1 MKKTPH
7 ALTRLFTL
15 LLASLTILSIS
26 VAAAGTAGSS
36 SDPLVTLSYLNEKFL
51 PELMT
56 RVDEKL
62 AARTDTASKELR
74 AQVDA
79 DIKRLEEKYGSQT
92 SNEGASAGTADSFAV
107 VTMTN
112 GQVLYGAIG
121 CEVMLRVGTASVE
134 RMEAGRIT
142 DGLPAVFAEEKMA
155 SGVGLTTDIFVYS
168 DGTLTNLA
176 LDGEDIASRS
186 TYRPVQVYAA
196 DINNDGVIELPR
208 AVLMA
213 GYKDAAA
220 HDALYMLD
228 WYAYGLGATPEQVS
242 TTYQSVSDAWS
253 LRIDQSWHDRITAV
267 KSTDGGLSLVSF
279 YEYCGEG
286 QNPIALFNI
295 YCVTGSSREYY
306 AGRSDLI
313 QLGETAQAVYFAKIP
328 DGAQTGTLKMSAE
341 EITARFSLVKQAWNN

>member
-92 SNEGASAGTADSFAV
+92 GASVGTVDSFAV

-121 CEVMLRVGTASVE
+121 CEVMLRVGTASVVSPSSP
-134 RMEAGRIT
+134 
-142 DGLPAVFAEEKMA
+142 GLIDSTGGTTLDNGA
-155 SGVGLTTDIFVYS
+155 GLTK
-168 DGTLTNLA
+168 N
-176 LDGEDIASRS
+176 
-186 TYRPVQVYAA
+186 
-196 DINNDGVIELPR
+196 
-208 AVLMA
+208 
-213 GYKDAAA
+213 
-220 HDALYMLD
+220 HLYMMTISD
-228 WYAYGLGATPEQVS
+228 RGVKATAA
-242 TTYQSVSDAWS
+242 TTKLLVRGTYE
-253 LRIDQSWHDRITAV
+253 V
-267 KSTDGGLSLVSF
+267 K
-279 YEYCGEG
+279 
-286 QNPIALFNI
+286 
-295 YCVTGSSREYY
+295 
-306 AGRSDLI
+306 
-313 QLGETAQAVYFAKIP
+313 
-328 DGAQTGTLKMSAE
+328 
-341 EITARFSLVKQAWNN
+341 

>member
-62 AARTDTASKELR
+62 AARTDTATKELR

-92 SNEGASAGTADSFAV
+92 SNEGASTGTADSFAV

-121 CEVMLRVGTASVE
+121 CEVMLRVGTASVVSPSSP
-134 RMEAGRIT
+134 
-142 DGLPAVFAEEKMA
+142 GLIDSTGGTTLDNGA
-155 SGVGLTTDIFVYS
+155 GLTK
-168 DGTLTNLA
+168 N
-176 LDGEDIASRS
+176 
-186 TYRPVQVYAA
+186 
-196 DINNDGVIELPR
+196 
-208 AVLMA
+208 
-213 GYKDAAA
+213 
-220 HDALYMLD
+220 HLYMM
-228 WYAYGLGATPEQVS
+228 TI
-242 TTYQSVSDAWS
+242 SD
-253 LRIDQSWHDRITAV
+253 R
-267 KSTDGGLSLVSF
+267 
-279 YEYCGEG
+279 
-286 QNPIALFNI
+286 
-295 YCVTGSSREYY
+295 GSQ
-306 AGRSDLI
+306 GDRSDD
-313 QLGETAQAVYFAKIP
+313 QA
-328 DGAQTGTLKMSAE
+328 
-341 EITARFSLVKQAWNN
+341 ARARHL

>member
-79 DIKRLEEKYGSQT
+79 DIKRLEEKYGSV
-92 SNEGASAGTADSFAV
+92 DSFAV

-121 CEVMLRVGTASVE
+121 CEVMLRVGTASVVSPSSP
-134 RMEAGRIT
+134 
-142 DGLPAVFAEEKMA
+142 GLIDSTGGTTLDNGA
-155 SGVGLTTDIFVYS
+155 GLTK
-168 DGTLTNLA
+168 N
-176 LDGEDIASRS
+176 
-186 TYRPVQVYAA
+186 
-196 DINNDGVIELPR
+196 
-208 AVLMA
+208 
-213 GYKDAAA
+213 
-220 HDALYMLD
+220 HLYMMTISD
-228 WYAYGLGATPEQVS
+228 RGVKATAA
-242 TTYQSVSDAWS
+242 TTKLLVRGTYE
-253 LRIDQSWHDRITAV
+253 V
-267 KSTDGGLSLVSF
+267 K
-279 YEYCGEG
+279 
-286 QNPIALFNI
+286 
-295 YCVTGSSREYY
+295 
-306 AGRSDLI
+306 
-313 QLGETAQAVYFAKIP
+313 
-328 DGAQTGTLKMSAE
+328 
-341 EITARFSLVKQAWNN
+341 

>member
-92 SNEGASAGTADSFAV
+92 SNEGASVGTVDSFAV

-112 GQVLYGAIG
+112 GPGP
-121 CEVMLRVGTASVE
+121 LRCDRLRGHAA
-134 RMEAGRIT
+134 RRH
-142 DGLPAVFAEEKMA
+142 
-155 SGVGLTTDIFVYS
+155 GVGRV
-168 DGTLTNLA
+168 A
-176 LDGEDIASRS
+176 LQ
-186 TYRPVQVYAA
+186 P
-196 DINNDGVIELPR
+196 
-208 AVLMA
+208 
-213 GYKDAAA
+213 
-220 HDALYMLD
+220 
-228 WYAYGLGATPEQVS
+228 
-242 TTYQSVSDAWS
+242 
-253 LRIDQSWHDRITAV
+253 
-267 KSTDGGLSLVSF
+267 
-279 YEYCGEG
+279 
-286 QNPIALFNI
+286 
-295 YCVTGSSREYY
+295 GSH
-306 AGRSDLI
+306 
-313 QLGETAQAVYFAKIP
+313 
-328 DGAQTGTLKMSAE
+328 
-341 EITARFSLVKQAWNN
+341 

>member
-62 AARTDTASKELR
+62 R

-92 SNEGASAGTADSFAV
+92 SNEGASTGTADSFVV

-121 CEVMLRVGTASVE
+121 CEVMLRVGTASVVSPSSP
-134 RMEAGRIT
+134 
-142 DGLPAVFAEEKMA
+142 GLIDSTGGTTLDNGA
-155 SGVGLTTDIFVYS
+155 GLTK
-168 DGTLTNLA
+168 N
-176 LDGEDIASRS
+176 
-186 TYRPVQVYAA
+186 
-196 DINNDGVIELPR
+196 
-208 AVLMA
+208 
-213 GYKDAAA
+213 
-220 HDALYMLD
+220 HLYMMTISD
-228 WYAYGLGATPEQVS
+228 RGVKATAA
-242 TTYQSVSDAWS
+242 TTKLLVRGTYE
-253 LRIDQSWHDRITAV
+253 V
-267 KSTDGGLSLVSF
+267 K
-279 YEYCGEG
+279 
-286 QNPIALFNI
+286 
-295 YCVTGSSREYY
+295 
-306 AGRSDLI
+306 
-313 QLGETAQAVYFAKIP
+313 
-328 DGAQTGTLKMSAE
+328 
-341 EITARFSLVKQAWNN
+341 

>member
-92 SNEGASAGTADSFAV
+92 SNEGASVGTVDSFAV

-121 CEVMLRVGTASVE
+121 CEVMLRVGTASVVSPSSP
-134 RMEAGRIT
+134 
-142 DGLPAVFAEEKMA
+142 GLIDSTGGTTLDNGA
-155 SGVGLTTDIFVYS
+155 GLTK
-168 DGTLTNLA
+168 N
-176 LDGEDIASRS
+176 
-186 TYRPVQVYAA
+186 
-196 DINNDGVIELPR
+196 
-208 AVLMA
+208 
-213 GYKDAAA
+213 
-220 HDALYMLD
+220 HLYMM
-228 WYAYGLGATPEQVS
+228 TI
-242 TTYQSVSDAWS
+242 SDCGD
-253 LRIDQSWHDRITAV
+253 DQA
-267 KSTDGGLSLVSF
+267 
-279 YEYCGEG
+279 
-286 QNPIALFNI
+286 
-295 YCVTGSSREYY
+295 
-306 AGRSDLI
+306 
-313 QLGETAQAVYFAKIP
+313 
-328 DGAQTGTLKMSAE
+328 
-341 EITARFSLVKQAWNN
+341 ARARHL

>member
-92 SNEGASAGTADSFAV
+92 SNEGASVGTVDSFAV

-121 CEVMLRVGTASVE
+121 CEVMLRVGTASVVSPSSP
-134 RMEAGRIT
+134 
-142 DGLPAVFAEEKMA
+142 GLIDSTGGTTLDNGA
-155 SGVGLTTDIFVYS
+155 GLTK
-168 DGTLTNLA
+168 N
-176 LDGEDIASRS
+176 
-186 TYRPVQVYAA
+186 
-196 DINNDGVIELPR
+196 
-208 AVLMA
+208 
-213 GYKDAAA
+213 
-220 HDALYMLD
+220 HLYMMTISD
-228 WYAYGLGATPEQVS
+228 RGVKVKMYDTSVTPAS
-242 TTYQSVSDAWS
+242 YIVSDAFKYSHLVFAATTYNAGMFVTMEQLLHDIAAHNLQKRKVALIENGSWACKS
-253 LRIDQSWHDRITAV
+253 GDLMQAFIDEELKNMTVLNER
-267 KSTDGGLSLVSF
+267 LSLASSLQADKAA
-279 YEYCGEG
+279 ELD
-286 QNPIALFNI
+286 QLADAL
-295 YCVTGSSREYY
+295 VESLQE
-306 AGRSDLI
+306 DL
-313 QLGETAQAVYFAKIP
+313 E
-328 DGAQTGTLKMSAE
+328 
-341 EITARFSLVKQAWNN
+341 N

>member
-92 SNEGASAGTADSFAV
+92 SNEGASVGTVDSFAV

-121 CEVMLRVGTASVE
+121 CEVMLRVGTASV
-134 RMEAGRIT
+134 
-142 DGLPAVFAEEKMA
+142 
-155 SGVGLTTDIFVYS
+155 
-168 DGTLTNLA
+168 
-176 LDGEDIASRS
+176 
-186 TYRPVQVYAA
+186 
-196 DINNDGVIELPR
+196 
-208 AVLMA
+208 
-213 GYKDAAA
+213 
-220 HDALYMLD
+220 
-228 WYAYGLGATPEQVS
+228 VS
-242 TTYQSVSDAWS
+242 
-253 LRIDQSWHDRITAV
+253 
-267 KSTDGGLSLVSF
+267 
-279 YEYCGEG
+279 
-286 QNPIALFNI
+286 P
-295 YCVTGSSREYY
+295 SSRVSLTRP
-306 AGRSDLI
+306 AARRWT
-313 QLGETAQAVYFAKIP
+313 TAPA
-328 DGAQTGTLKMSAE
+328 
-341 EITARFSLVKQAWNN
+341 